1 METADLSL
9 QGLASLLFMAAGSQ
23 LTTNVLIGVGL
34 VVLAAAVLVLKAW
47 LAKQGIAAKGQ

>member
-23 LTTNVLIGVGL
+23 LTANVLIGVGL